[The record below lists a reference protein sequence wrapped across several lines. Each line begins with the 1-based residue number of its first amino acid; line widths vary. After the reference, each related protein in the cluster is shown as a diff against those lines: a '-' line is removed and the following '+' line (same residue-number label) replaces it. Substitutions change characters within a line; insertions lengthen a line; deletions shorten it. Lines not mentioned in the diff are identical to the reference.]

1 MGRQTD
7 MSTINLLFAVTLS
20 FLVSS
25 LYGLTDTIAFNQT
38 LKDGDLLI
46 SDANSFVLGFFS
58 PENSSGRRYVGIW
71 YQKIPEQTVVWVA
84 NRDSPI
90 NGTSGILFID
100 GTGNLVIQ
108 DKKTNVFVWNTSLS
122 SPATGIKAYSVQLQD
137 TGNLVLYHDPDK
149 RVINWQSFDYPTN
162 TLLPFMKFGVDK
174 RTGLNRHLTSWKSPD
189 DPGTGEYEF
198 KIELNGTPQ
207 VFLNRG
213 PVRVWRTGPWSG
225 VGWSGVPEMSRNY
238 IFNLDYTENE
248 DEVAMSYWI
257 RDPSVHSIF
266 VLNESGTVNRLT
278 WQGDDVNKW
287 VGFWSAPKDQCDAYA
302 HCGAFSKC
310 STFNPGAF
318 ECTCLTGFRP
328 NSSREWYLRDGVH
341 GCRRNNTDV
350 CHNGEGFL
358 LAKGWWNSRTRLR

>member
-1 MGRQTD
+1 MY
-7 MSTINLLFAVTLS
+7 LHALYLALCFLS
-20 FLVSS
+20 FLPSFCPS
-25 LYGLTDTIAFNQT
+25 TDTIAFNQT
-38 LKDGDLLI
+38 LKDGDVII
-46 SDANSFVLGFFS
+46 SSGNTFSLGFFT
-58 PENSSGRRYVGIW
+58 PGNSRRRYVGIW
-71 YQKIPEQTVVWVA
+71 YNAVSEQTAVWVA
-84 NRDSPI
+84 NRNNPM
-90 NGTSGILFID
+90 NGTSGVLFLD
-100 GTGNLVIQ
+100 DTGNGSSLTRS
-108 DKKTNVFVWNTSLS
+108 KKQRFCLDDDY
-122 SPATGIKAYSVQLQD
+122 ATGIKAYSVQLQD

-358 LAKGWWNSRTRLR
+358 LLSHMKVKSKPS